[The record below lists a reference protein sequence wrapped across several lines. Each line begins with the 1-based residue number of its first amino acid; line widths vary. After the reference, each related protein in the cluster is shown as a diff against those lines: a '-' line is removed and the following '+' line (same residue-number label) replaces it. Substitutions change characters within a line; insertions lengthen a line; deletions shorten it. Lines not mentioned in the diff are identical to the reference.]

1 VLASNRPRLRSLYDP
16 GMTTSLRT
24 GSATADTQ
32 HRIERVREQLAQ
44 NGWNG
49 LVVLD
54 SADVRWLTGL
64 QSSNAAVVVT
74 PTQTVVATDFRYV
87 TEAERLGLEVARI
100 EQSMWTDLGKVASRL
115 AAGGSLAYPPA
126 GLSHRAFLQFTDAL
140 SDDVSLRAA
149 DGIVA
154 RLRVVKD
161 RTEIEKVRAA
171 AALLEGA
178 YELVASLGLEGR
190 TEGEV
195 AWAIERHLREAGASA
210 LSFDSIV
217 AGGTNGAQPH
227 HTPGT
232 DVIPADTLVTV
243 DIGCVVDGYCSDCT
257 RTFAVGN
264 PSDEL
269 RAAYDLTL
277 RAQVASLEAVR
288 PGAHGKIV
296 DAVARDII
304 SDAGHGDHF
313 GHGLGHGVG
322 MEIHEAPR
330 LARTSEDVL
339 EPGMV
344 VTVEPGVYLPGVGG
358 VRIED
363 LVVVTAD
370 GHEVLTHYTKDLVQA

>member
-1 VLASNRPRLRSLYDP
+1 MYDSRMTSTLRNE
-16 GMTTSLRT
+16 
-24 GSATADTQ
+24 SAPVDTQ
-32 HRIERVREQLAQ
+32 RRLERVREQIAQ
-44 NGWNG
+44 NGWAG

-54 SADVRWLTGL
+54 AADVRWLTGL

-74 PTQTVVATDFRYV
+74 PTNTVVATDFRYV

-100 EQSMWTDLGKVASRL
+100 EQSMWTDLGKVAGQL
-115 AAGGSLAYPPA
+115 AAGGALAYPPA
-126 GLSHRAFLQFTDAL
+126 GLSHRAFLQFTDTL
-140 SDDVSLRAA
+140 PDSVSLRAA
-149 DGIVA
+149 DGVVGK
-154 RLRVVKD
+154 LRVVKD
-161 RTEIEKVRAA
+161 AGEIAKVRAA

-178 YELVASLGLEGR
+178 YEMVAKLGLQGR
-190 TEGEV
+190 TEGDV

-210 LSFDSIV
+210 LSFESIV
-217 AGGTNGAQPH
+217 AGGTNGALPH
-227 HTPGT
+227 HSPGS

-243 DIGCVVDGYCSDCT
+243 DIGCIVDGYCSDCT

-269 RAAYDLTL
+269 RNAYDLTL
-277 RAQVASLEAVR
+277 RAQVESLAAVR
-288 PGAHGKIV
+288 PGAHGKDI

-304 SDAGHGDHF
+304 TEAGHGDHF

-339 EPGMV
+339 EAGMV
-344 VTVEPGVYLPGVGG
+344 VTVEPGIYLPGVGG

-370 GHEVLTHYTKDLVQA
+370 GHEVLTHYPKDLVQA

>member
-1 VLASNRPRLRSLYDP
+1 MTAN
-16 GMTTSLRT
+16 TTSDSQTLQR
-24 GSATADTQ
+24 
-32 HRIERVREQLAQ
+32 RRVERAREQLAA

-54 SADVRWLTGL
+54 PADVRWLTGL

-74 PTQTVVATDFRYV
+74 PDALVVATDFRYV
-87 TEAERLGLEVARI
+87 AEAEGLGLTVARI
-100 EQSMWTDLGKVASRL
+100 EQSMWADLGRVAGEL

-140 SDDVSLRAA
+140 PDTVSLRAA
-149 DGIVA
+149 DGVVA
-154 RLRVVKD
+154 GLRVVKD
-161 RTEIEKVRAA
+161 AAEVEKVRRA

-178 YELVASLGLEGR
+178 YELVASLGLAGR

-217 AGGTNGAQPH
+217 AGGTNGAFPH

-232 DVIPADTLVTV
+232 DVIPSDTLVTV

-257 RTFAVGN
+257 RTFAVGD
-264 PSDEL
+264 PSPEL
-269 RAAYDLTL
+269 REAYAITL
-277 RAQVASLEAVR
+277 RAQEESLAAVK
-288 PGAHGKIV
+288 PGAHGRDV
-296 DAVARDII
+296 DAIARDII
-304 SDAGHGDHF
+304 AEAGHAEHF

-330 LARTSEDVL
+330 LSRTSEDVL
-339 EPGMV
+339 EAGMV
-344 VTVEPGVYLPGVGG
+344 VTVEPGIYLPGVGG

-370 GHEVLTHYTKDLVQA
+370 GNEVLTSYTKDLVQA

>member
-1 VLASNRPRLRSLYDP
+1 
-16 GMTTSLRT
+16 MTTSLRSD
-24 GSATADTQ
+24 SAPVDTQ
-32 HRIERVREQLAQ
+32 QRVERVREQLAQ
-44 NGWNG
+44 HGWNG

-54 SADVRWLTGL
+54 AADVRWLTGL

-100 EQSMWTDLGKVASRL
+100 EQSMWTDLGKVAGQL
-115 AAGGSLAYPPA
+115 CAGGSLAYPPA

-140 SDDVSLRAA
+140 PDDVSLRAA
-149 DGIVA
+149 DGVVA
-154 RLRVVKD
+154 KLRVVKD
-161 RTEIEKVRAA
+161 AGEIEKVRSA

-178 YELVASLGLEGR
+178 YEMVARLGLQGR

-195 AWAIERHLREAGASA
+195 AWAIERHLREAGATA
-210 LSFDSIV
+210 LSFESIV
-217 AGGTNGAQPH
+217 AGGPNGAQPH
-227 HTPGT
+227 HTPST
-232 DVIPADTLVTV
+232 DVIPNDTLVTV

-264 PSDEL
+264 PSPEL
-269 RAAYDLTL
+269 REAYDLTL
-277 RAQVASLEAVR
+277 RAQLASLDAVR
-288 PGAHGKIV
+288 PGANGRDI

-304 SDAGHGDHF
+304 TEAGHGDHF

-330 LARTSEDVL
+330 LARTSEDTL

-370 GHEVLTHYTKDLVQA
+370 GHEVLTTYTKQLVQA